1 MKRIIPLLFLVS
13 SLAAC
18 NAQTTT
24 ELRATENIKG
34 VVYGDSIKN
43 TNIIDLA
50 AITTAMKD
58 ETKMNMTIRGKVNEV
73 CAKKGCWLV
82 MKLSN
87 GDDMRVTFKD
97 YKIFVPK
104 DLAGKE
110 VILDGFAF
118 TDTTTVE
125 KQRHYAEDAGKSATE
140 IAKIKTAKKD
150 LAFEAKGVV
159 VVN

>member
-1 MKRIIPLLFLVS
+1 MKKIIPLLFLAG

-34 VVYGDSIKN
+34 KVYGDSIKDA
-43 TNIIDLA
+43 NIIDLS
-50 AITTAMKD
+50 AISTAMKD
-58 ETKMNMTIRGKVNEV
+58 ESKMNMTIRGKVNEV
-73 CAKKGCWLV
+73 CEKKGCWLI

-97 YKIFVPK
+97 YKIFLPK
-104 DLAGKE
+104 DVTGKE
-110 VILDGFAF
+110 VVLDGFVYS
-118 TDTTTVE
+118 DTTSVE
-125 KQRHYAEDAGKSATE
+125 KQRHYAEDAGKSAAE
-140 IAKIKTAKKD
+140 IAKITTPQKQ

-159 VVN
+159 VMN